1 MSAGFLWYWRRNRRQ
16 YRRKRCRS
24 VWDWRNTVWE
34 LHPLTVTVLV
44 AAVVAWVLIGMME
57 ERLRPVLLTAA
68 RIQTQNEL
76 AIVLEESVLTELE
89 QQGLR
94 YVDLVTVER
103 NGAGSITAITT
114 NMAGMNRLRGAV
126 MERLLDAVDTIDESA
141 IAIPIGS
148 LIESELLW
156 GRGPTIKVQSFAV
169 GTVKAEFESEFA
181 SAGVNQTLHKIWL
194 QVSVPATVLL
204 PGTQMEVSV
213 DTRICVA
220 ETVIVGQ
227 VPNYVQRAI

>member
-1 MSAGFLWYWRRNRRQ
+1 M
-16 YRRKRCRS
+16 
-24 VWDWRNTVWE
+24 
-34 LHPLTVTVLV
+34 TVTVLV